1 MRVRKFFER
10 LFNWELW
17 NFHILY
23 APIAPVWLWY
33 CIKSRSLWFFTPSNP
48 NITFGGFEG
57 EGKKEMYQLLPA
69 EITPQT
75 IYVKPGISFHDLK
88 KRVDASGIRYPFV
101 VKPDVG
107 MKGILFR
114 VIEDDAQLKKYHAH
128 IPFKYIIQEKID
140 FPVEVSVFY
149 YRYPWQSTGVVSG
162 FIYKELLQVT
172 GDGKS
177 TLKQLIN
184 QHERARY
191 RFEEMELKHG
201 HDFDK
206 ILETGE
212 VFYLSFAGNHN
223 RGARF
228 TNLHHEINPA
238 LVAVF
243 DKLSQDTQFYYGRYD
258 IKTNSI
264 EDLKNGKHFIVLE
277 YNGAGAE
284 PNHIYDCGMSLG
296 KAYKTIL
303 QHWRALYEISR
314 YNAKQGHAYWSY
326 RRGKKYLRA
335 AKHHF
340 RILEKFDE

>member
-1 MRVRKFFER
+1 MRIKKFFER

-17 NFHILY
+17 NFYILY

-33 CIKSRSLWFFTPSNP
+33 CIKSRSFWFFTPSNP
-48 NITFGGFEG
+48 HITFGGFEG
-57 EGKKEMYQLLPA
+57 EGKKEMYRLLPA
-69 EITPQT
+69 QITPRT
-75 IYVKPGISFHDLK
+75 IYVKPGSSFPDLVN
-88 KRVDASGIRYPFV
+88 RINATGLQYPLV

-114 VIEDDAQLKKYHAH
+114 VIEDEDHLKKYHEH
-128 IPFKYIIQEKID
+128 IPFKYIVQEKID
-140 FPVEVSVFY
+140 LPVEVSVFY
-149 YRYPWQSTGVVSG
+149 YRYPWQPTGVVSG

-172 GDGKS
+172 GDGQS
-177 TLKQLIN
+177 TLKQLIHR
-184 QHERARY
+184 HERARH
-191 RFEEMELKHG
+191 RVEEMELRHG
-201 HDFDK
+201 HSFNRV
-206 ILETGE
+206 LAANE

-228 TNLHHEINPA
+228 TNLQEEIDPA
-238 LVAVF
+238 LVKVF
-243 DKLSQDTQFYYGRYD
+243 DRLSQHTQFYYGRYD
-258 IKTNSI
+258 IKTSSI
-264 EDLKNGKHFIVLE
+264 ADLKKGNNFIVLE

-296 KAYKTIL
+296 QAYKTIL

-314 YNAKQGHAYWSY
+314 YNAQQGHAYWSY

-340 RILEKFDE
+340 RILEKFD